1 MNLSGFYRVSAV
13 VLVVMVIT
21 SAWGLAQVGLDAQ
34 VPVHWGPSGEVDGYA
49 SAWVAFL
56 MTPLITAGVVALLA
70 VIPRIEPRRE
80 NLQRSGPAYRTV
92 GNAIVLLMLA
102 IQVGIVAA
110 GVGGTFPMATVM
122 GIGIGILFIVIGN
135 VLGTVRSNFMF
146 GVRTPW
152 TLSSDRSW
160 DRTHRL
166 VGRLFMAT
174 GIMLVVLSLAG
185 QMALLIGA
193 MLAGI
198 IVILIAAVWYSYA
211 VWKQDPDRRPA
222 GTSEHAK

>member
-1 MNLSGFYRVSAV
+1 MNLSGFYRVSAA
-13 VLVVMVIT
+13 VLVAMAIT
-21 SAWGLAQVGLDAQ
+21 SVWGLAQVGLDAQ

-56 MTPLITAGVVALLA
+56 MTPLITVGVVALLA

-110 GVGGTFPMATVM
+110 GVEGSFPMATVM

-166 VGRLFMAT
+166 VGRLFVIT
-174 GIMLVVLSLAG
+174 GFVLVVLSLAG
-185 QMALLIGA
+185 QMALVIGA

-198 IVILIAAVWYSYA
+198 IVILIAALWYSYV

-222 GTSEHAK
+222 GTSEHAT